1 MPIGP
6 VSSDAQTMSALRRTL
21 SLAAAKQ
28 VVAASNLANVNT
40 PGYEAQEVDFDATLD
55 QQIGGARLTLTNA
68 RHLGGSPDASGDYG
82 TRTTADAA
90 ARRDGN
96 TVQVDRELLNMTRAS
111 GEFARAQTALAAK
124 FRLVRYA
131 INESK

>member
-1 MPIGP
+1 MSEI
-6 VSSDAQTMSALRRTL
+6 SDAQLMSSLRRTL
-21 SLAAAKQ
+21 SLASAKQ
-28 VVAASNLANVNT
+28 VVSASNLANAST
-40 PGYEAQEVDFDATLD
+40 PGFKAREVDFSETLD
-55 QQIGGARLTLTNA
+55 RQLTGVRLA
-68 RHLGGSPDASGDYG
+68 GKDAGHQSLGTSGDSG
-82 TRTTADAA
+82 VATKEVEGQG

-131 INESK
+131 INESR

>member
-1 MPIGP
+1 LSD
-6 VSSDAQTMSALRRTL
+6 VSEISDAQLMASLRRTL
-21 SLAAAKQ
+21 SLASAKQ
-28 VVAASNLANVNT
+28 VVSASNLANAST
-40 PGYEAQEVDFDATLD
+40 PGYKAREIDFSQTLD
-55 QQIGGARLTLTNA
+55 RQLGVRLVGTDA
-68 RHLGGSPDASGDYG
+68 RHIAPAQDGPGDVATREVGGQ
-82 TRTTADAA
+82 A

-131 INESK
+131 INESR